1 MCTYVSQN
9 CIVVHNLQTPPHVGG
24 EREYIL
30 AVIAVVTASVAA
42 SWQQETQFLP
52 LGQIFFHSI
61 ATKNLSIPVI
71 EENPQF
77 LALK

>member
-9 CIVVHNLQTPPHVGG
+9 CIVVHNLQNPPHVGG

-30 AVIAVVTASVAA
+30 AVIAVVTATAAA

-52 LGQIFFHSI
+52 LQ
-61 ATKNLSIPVI
+61 
-71 EENPQF
+71 Q
-77 LALK
+77 